1 MNNTLEKIMQ
11 INNSLDDMKTFNNL
25 NKINTFPNYKNN
37 YKDKIYLPLNKKN
50 FSLFTNNV
58 SKFNDNLSSNDYF
71 SNNSPL
77 YKVIEINKGI
87 DSVYDNIAL
96 MKSNNKINSKVLYQL
111 NSSSQTTEEL
121 NL

>member
-50 FSLFTNNV
+50 FSLFTNSV

-96 MKSNNKINSKVLYQL
+96 MKSNNKINSKVLYQV